1 MNQLIANFLIVCLLF
16 ADVTKSSGQ
25 GRLNHGPNGSKSRP
39 RKGPGDQT
47 VTDFFERFR
56 GNNRLQLWRFVV
68 QAAIEGNDE
77 IQQQAKLS
85 KEISTDLWKKD
96 EKKNYFENDFIV
108 SIYWR

>member
-16 ADVTKSSGQ
+16 VDVTKSSGR
-25 GRLNHGPNGSKSRP
+25 GRPNHGPNGSKSRP

-47 VTDFFERFR
+47 VTDFFERSR
-56 GNNRLQLWRFVV
+56 GNNRPRLRRFVV

-77 IQQQAKLS
+77 IQQQVELS
-85 KEISTDLWKKD
+85 REISTDLWKKD

-108 SIYWR
+108 